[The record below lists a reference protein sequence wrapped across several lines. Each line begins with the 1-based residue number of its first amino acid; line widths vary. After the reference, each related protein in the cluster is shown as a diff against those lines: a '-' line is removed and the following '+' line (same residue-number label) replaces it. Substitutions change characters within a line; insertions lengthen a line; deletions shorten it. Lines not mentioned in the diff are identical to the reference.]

1 VSEDK
6 QRPSAKEIVWKV
18 ILVTVALA
26 VGASILGGLV
36 IGACALMMR

>member
-1 VSEDK
+1 MSDENR
-6 QRPSAKEIVWKV
+6 RPSALEILGKV
-18 ILVTVALA
+18 IVITVALA